1 MKKVVAIGQEIDHEA
16 EMMKGAESVEF
27 KIPSQSEEMKSEEV
41 HEIMKGQIS
50 VIKEGAQILR
60 GSPKMVQPLR
70 MVTWAQAE
78 YDMELESDKGD
89 QGKEKVNEEDQV
101 VAVEKDL
108 NGGEI

>member
-1 MKKVVAIGQEIDHEA
+1 
-16 EMMKGAESVEF
+16 
-27 KIPSQSEEMKSEEV
+27 
-41 HEIMKGQIS
+41 
-50 VIKEGAQILR
+50 
-60 GSPKMVQPLR
+60 